1 MMKGNVLYQF
11 IKKALL
17 VGGGFKLMVSA
28 SLLDDGQNNDNKELS
43 ECEGTGPF
51 FNSF

>member
-1 MMKGNVLYQF
+1 MMKGIVLYQF
-11 IKKALL
+11 IKNYR
-17 VGGGFKLMVSA
+17 
-28 SLLDDGQNNDNKELS
+28 QNNDNKELS